1 MTRSFRRL
9 RAAAMCLLACA
20 ALAVVA
26 DRSVAGTTTETFA
39 AGAPWHGMFSDPS
52 VLKVGN
58 TYWAYATVCCGANLP
73 VTHSRDLNTWYARDA
88 YPPDS
93 NPGWW
98 RGYNDALPHPAKWAV
113 YNIQR
118 NGRWFTAPW
127 APSVGYV
134 GGHYVLAYSVP
145 VSGNGRRCISMAAS
159 GSPQGQFFDNS
170 SGPIVCSSDP
180 KGSNDPQVYT
190 DSSGAYLI
198 WKNTGVPG
206 SAPTKI
212 WTRKLNA
219 SGTGFAAGSAAHFL
233 LQTAQP
239 WEGNVIENPAM
250 IKYANRYYLFYSG
263 NGYDSAAYA
272 TGYAICSGVYGP
284 CHRVRSNALLASG
297 AGVAGP
303 GGATPF
309 VGPSGALRLAYA
321 AWDAGRVANGN
332 PRRLHIARVTVDAH
346 GLLGVASRG

>member
-1 MTRSFRRL
+1 MTRGFRRL
-9 RAAAMCLLACA
+9 YAALICVLACVG
-20 ALAVVA
+20 LTVIA
-26 DRSVAGTTTETFA
+26 DRGDAGTTAETFA
-39 AGAPWHGMFSDPS
+39 AGKPWHGVFSDPS

-73 VTHSRDLNTWYARDA
+73 VTHSTDLSTWYARSA

-98 RGYNDALPHPAKWAV
+98 SGYNDALPHPAKWAV

-134 GGHYVLAYSVP
+134 SGHYVLAYSVP
-145 VSGNGRRCISMAAS
+145 VNTSGRRCISIAVS

-170 SGPIVCSSDP
+170 SRPFVCSSDP
-180 KGSNDPQVYT
+180 QGSNDPQVYT
-190 DSSGAYLI
+190 DASGAYLI
-198 WKNTGVPG
+198 WKNNGVPG

-212 WTRKLNA
+212 WVRKLNA
-219 SGTGFAAGSAAHFL
+219 AGTGWAANSTAHFL

-250 IKYANRYYLFYSG
+250 IKYGSRYYLFYSG
-263 NGYDSAAYA
+263 NRYTTSAYA
-272 TGYAICSGVYGP
+272 TGYAICAGVYGP
-284 CHRVRSNALLASG
+284 CHRVQGAPLLASG
-297 AGVAGP
+297 GGVAGP

-321 AWDAGRVANGN
+321 AWDAGRIGGSY
-332 PRRLHIARVTVDAH
+332 PRRMHIARLTVD
-346 GLLGVASRG
+346 GRGQLSVATRG